1 MDKIASMTRVAVA
14 AMALAFLPV
23 SAFAQSAP
31 AAPPAATPAAAV
43 DAAMPAGDAAAAPKL
58 KEKTIFTDK
67 AFLYIAIAVSMA
79 CGCLAAGYAV
89 GKVGSA
95 VMGAAAE
102 RPEVLG
108 KAIAYVGLGE
118 GIALFG
124 FLIALFL
131 YTKV

>member
-31 AAPPAATPAAAV
+31 AATPAAAV
-43 DAAMPAGDAAAAPKL
+43 AAAMPAGDAAAAPKL

>member
-31 AAPPAATPAAAV
+31 AATPAAAV
-43 DAAMPAGDAAAAPKL
+43 AAAMPAGDAAAPKL

>member
-1 MDKIASMTRVAVA
+1 MKKFNSMIRTAIAVML
-14 AMALAFLPV
+14 LAFLPIV
-23 SAFAQSAP
+23 SFAQEAP
-31 AAPPAATPAAAV
+31 APAPEAPAVTEETI
-43 DAAMPAGDAAAAPKL
+43 APDKPV
-58 KEKTIFTDK
+58 ITDK
-67 AFLYIAIAVSMA
+67 AVLYIAIAVSMA

-102 RPEVLG
+102 RPELLG

-131 YTKV
+131 YTKI

>member
-1 MDKIASMTRVAVA
+1 MNKFASTLRTAVFA
-14 AMALAFLPV
+14 AFLAFMPLA
-23 SAFAQSAP
+23 AFAE
-31 AAPPAATPAAAV
+31 T
-43 DAAMPAGDAAAAPKL
+43 AAAAPAAGTAVTVAETAGAAEPGKAY
-58 KEKTIFTDK
+58 FSDK
-67 AFLYIAIAVSMA
+67 AVLYLSIAISMA

-102 RPEVLG
+102 RPELLG

-124 FLIALFL
+124 FLIALFM
-131 YTKV
+131 YTKI

>member
-23 SAFAQSAP
+23 STFAQSA
-31 AAPPAATPAAAV
+31 PAATPAAAV
-43 DAAMPAGDAAAAPKL
+43 AAAMPEDAAAAPKL
-58 KEKTIFTDK
+58 KEKTIFTDQ
-67 AFLYIAIAVSMA
+67 AFLYIALAVSMA

>member
-23 SAFAQSAP
+23 SAFAQSA
-31 AAPPAATPAAAV
+31 PAATPAAAV

>member
-1 MDKIASMTRVAVA
+1 MKKFSSMIRTAIAVML
-14 AMALAFLPV
+14 LAFLPMM
-23 SAFAQSAP
+23 AFAQEAPVASSAND
-31 AAPPAATPAAAV
+31 AQAV
-43 DAAMPAGDAAAAPKL
+43 AVAEKSAGEVVASQSGL
-58 KEKTIFTDK
+58 TDK
-67 AFLYIAIAVSMA
+67 AVLYFAIALSMA

-131 YTKV
+131 YTKL